1 MPRATPAAYT
11 HSHPPPPQILSDDSY
26 KTFLKRN
33 WKSFDVRDMPVLE
46 DEKTKAS
53 KPRRSRRCQPKPTGG
68 GGKEESKGDEDGDL
82 HGIRV
87 RGAPPRHRVRR
98 AHHSPRPLSVLVPR
112 TDFRRRGR
120 HPESVRGERSGVCH
134 RREGR
139 EPRRHRNA
147 GHGEIRPAPIPAAR
161 ISTTRAPSPRQF
173 IQESGRIKSD
183 LVDKLATELA
193 DTLVKHNNVLK
204 KTIQHTKK
212 LQRKHKTE
220 LAVALA
226 AAPAAPAAPAPDA
239 MAVAVNA
246 EVVKLRDQ
254 VSKASGQVTLLREL
268 AKAAQKDQKDA
279 MRDALALEGEV
290 KRLREELA
298 AARALAA
305 ARDGQASGDPSPKPP
320 ETNAGAVA
328 GAGGGEPPTKRQKL
342 AGTVDSAAPA
352 PPTTPA

>member
-1 MPRATPAAYT
+1 M
-11 HSHPPPPQILSDDSY
+11 
-26 KTFLKRN
+26 
-33 WKSFDVRDMPVLE
+33 
-46 DEKTKAS
+46 
-53 KPRRSRRCQPKPTGG
+53 
-68 GGKEESKGDEDGDL
+68 
-82 HGIRV
+82 
-87 RGAPPRHRVRR
+87 
-98 AHHSPRPLSVLVPR
+98 
-112 TDFRRRGR
+112 
-120 HPESVRGERSGVCH
+120 
-134 RREGR
+134 
-139 EPRRHRNA
+139 
-147 GHGEIRPAPIPAAR
+147 
-161 ISTTRAPSPRQF
+161 
-173 IQESGRIKSD
+173 
-183 LVDKLATELA
+183 
-193 DTLVKHNNVLK
+193 VKHNNVLK

-328 GAGGGEPPTKRQKL
+328 GAGGGEPPTKRQKQ
-342 AGTVDSAAPA
+342 
-352 PPTTPA
+352 

>member
-53 KPRRSRRCQPKPTGG
+53 KPRRSRRSQSKPAGG

-183 LVDKLATELA
+183 LVVKLATELA
-193 DTLVKHNNVLK
+193 DTVVEHNAVLK
-204 KTIQHTKK
+204 KTIEQTKK
-212 LQRKHKTE
+212 LKKKHKD
-220 LAVALA
+220 ALA
-226 AAPAAPAAPAPDA
+226 AASTAAPAPDA

-279 MRDALALEGEV
+279 MRNTLALEGEV
-290 KRLREELA
+290 KRLRGELA
-298 AARALAA
+298 TARALAA
-305 ARDGQASGDPSPKPP
+305 ARDDQASGDPSPKPP

-328 GAGGGEPPTKRQKL
+328 GAGGGEPPTKRQKQ
-342 AGTVDSAAPA
+342 
-352 PPTTPA
+352 